1 MKRTF
6 GLLTLIAII
15 ALILNSSAMTQMEHE
30 QHHHE
35 MMTTEK
41 DEVVCPVT
49 NKVMKKA
56 EASASYTLYFASEAA
71 KDAFIKDPAKF
82 LTTTCPVMGGQVNK
96 LTASYS
102 NYEGVA
108 YYFCCD
114 GCQEKFEKEP
124 KTYIG
129 KVPMKSEAS
138 GSSGSSVMGGKTSG
152 HTCGASAAAG
162 QSYEAARASCSATCP
177 AMKAK
182 TNLVSDPVCG
192 MQFSTEDGMKVTH
205 EGTEY
210 FFCSEQCKVKFE
222 KNPEKYDK
230 K

>member
-6 GLLTLIAII
+6 GFLTLISTI
-15 ALILNSSAMTQMEHE
+15 ALVMSSTVMAQMEHE

-49 NKVMKKA
+49 NKVMKKS
-56 EASASYTLYFASEAA
+56 EAPASHTFYFASEAA
-71 KDAFIKDPAKF
+71 KEAFLKDPAKF
-82 LTTTCPVMGGQVNK
+82 MTTTCPVMGGQANK

-102 NYEGVA
+102 NYDGVA

-114 GCQEKFEKEP
+114 GCQEKFDKEP
-124 KTYIG
+124 KMYIG
-129 KVPMKSEAS
+129 KVPMKSKDS

-152 HTCGASAAAG
+152 HTCGASVAAG
-162 QSYEAARASCSATCP
+162 HSCGAASASCSATCP

-182 TNLVSDPVCG
+182 ANLVSDPVCG
-192 MQFSTEDGMKVTH
+192 MQFSAEDDMKVKH

-210 FFCSEQCKVKFE
+210 YFCSEQCKVKFE
-222 KNPEKYDK
+222 KNPEKYSK